1 MRPDMDNAISVRQV
15 YKRFGFGPGA
25 VVALDGLSL
34 EIPRGKIHGLLG
46 PNGAGKSTLLRI
58 IAGLVRADRGSIDL
72 FGAPASPAS
81 RRKFGMLIESP
92 SFYPFMTAREHLA
105 MLASFADQPA
115 EVDAVLRRV
124 GILNAADKRVSGF
137 SLGMKQRLGI
147 GCALISR
154 PDGMILDE
162 PTNGLDPDG
171 ILEMRALIQELA
183 HQDGITVL
191 LSSHLL
197 DEVERMCERI
207 TIIKRGKLVAEGNV
221 ADLLDRQGRF
231 FLEVDR
237 PEALIARLG
246 ETASA
251 GDGGV
256 YVRTARDEVPALI
269 STLAAS
275 GLLIYEAKWIRPDL
289 EQVFLSE
296 TRNVGDDAAGQS

>member
-1 MRPDMDNAISVRQV
+1 MSIDISENAISAHEV
-15 YKRFGFGPGA
+15 YKRFGLGA
-25 VVALDGLSL
+25 SAVKALDGLSL
-34 EIPRGKIHGLLG
+34 AIPRGRIHGLLG

-58 IAGLVRADRGSIDL
+58 IAGLVRADRGSVEL
-72 FGAPASPAS
+72 FGAPAGAQS
-81 RRKFGMLIESP
+81 RRRFGMLIESP
-92 SFYPFMTAREHLA
+92 SFYPFMTAREHLV

-124 GILNAADKRVSGF
+124 GILGAADKRVGGF

-171 ILEMRALIQELA
+171 ILEMRALIQDLA
-183 HQDGITVL
+183 HRDGITVL

-197 DEVERMCERI
+197 DEVERVCERI
-207 TIIKRGKLVAEGNV
+207 TIIKRGKLVAEGDV

-231 FLEVDR
+231 FLEVDK
-237 PEALIARLG
+237 PEAVIARLG
-246 ETASA
+246 EAASV
-251 GDGGV
+251 GDGGI
-256 YVRTARDEVPALI
+256 YVRTAREDVPVLI

-275 GLLIYEAKWIRPDL
+275 GLLIYQAKWIRPDL
-289 EQVFLSE
+289 ESVFLSE
-296 TRNVGDDAAGQS
+296 TRNVVDDAAG